1 MRNIVAALTIKFD
14 FNSKKGV
21 AFLEALLQRVGGEFN
36 YMALLKLAFFA
47 DRYHVR
53 HYARPV
59 SGDVYYA
66 MKLGPVPSNLKDIID
81 VQDYNK
87 DNIVK
92 SKEYFVK
99 LQSCNIDISQL
110 SKSDI
115 KAIDFAVEKF
125 GNIGRD
131 AFSIAELTHAYP
143 EWNKYWAQFEQNR
156 NQRIDMD
163 YKDFLKNTEPNHIVF
178 KKYNFIDPFVPLTE
192 SERQT
197 LIEEMEEISTLYG

>member
-1 MRNIVAALTIKFD
+1 MSALTIKFD

-47 DRYHVR
+47 DRYHIR

-81 VQDYNK
+81 VQDYNQ
-87 DNIVK
+87 DNIIR
-92 SKEYFVK
+92 SKGYFVK
-99 LQSCNIDISQL
+99 LQSGNIDVSHL

-115 KAIDFAVEKF
+115 NAIDFAVDKF
-125 GNIGRD
+125 GKIGRD
-131 AFSIAELTHAYP
+131 AFNIAELTHAYP
-143 EWNKYWAQFEQNR
+143 EWNKYRAQFEQDKD
-156 NQRIDMD
+156 QRVDMD
-163 YKDFLKNTEPNHIVF
+163 YRDFLKNTEPNNPIF
-178 KKYNFIDPFVPLTE
+178 KKFNFIDPFVPLADP
-192 SERQT
+192 ERQV
-197 LIEEMEEISTLYG
+197 LMGEMEEISSLYG